1 MGTIARLNTAKK
13 KLAQAEQA
21 MPGAYQNNYT
31 DSINQKLVQ
40 LADASLTGSTGVDTD
55 ALNAAYQQYRANSVA
70 NAQNGAAAAAGT
82 ANTLAGGYGAD
93 WAKTAANQAAGE
105 QIAGVDNSLSSLR
118 ADALQNWKQKM
129 SDTTSVLDDLLGQQ
143 SLERS
148 EYDGSV
154 SNAQNWRDYL
164 SGRVDTARQEN
175 SDFWNNVWNVVK
187 GVGNAVKTGYD
198 AYQGY
203 YQWDKEFE
211 LQKQQYADSL
221 QRTQLSDQIS
231 AMEQAQAFKQAGFDD
246 LAAQTLTK
254 YGLDSTMLDAWEG
267 MSDTQKD
274 KMAALLQGASLAGS
288 GNDTAAKNYLQ
299 MAGLSGDSTDSYGT
313 IAGRLNSSKLAYQQA
328 LLGLQQRY
336 KTTGTGSTRSG
347 GSSSGSKSGGYTTSQ
362 LQQMANKFSSMKGTE
377 PLYDFY
383 KRTLTNAGWIKADT
397 GTKASTQ
404 SAAGGTGAGKA
415 GTTTSK
421 LPAAT
426 TKTPWSTSG
435 TVDGVAGASVS
446 MASPKGGNYNTA
458 LREAQQMANN
468 GYDMAQI
475 TEYLIRKNYS
485 DSTISQVSQTM
496 GWSWR
501 SNMSRSVEQV
511 RQMREQI
518 KANDAAKTAAQKKT
532 TTQTAKTTPAAPAA
546 KSAGTGLSVAQVAQI
561 RSQMTAAPASTSRL
575 QTTASTPAWTGGT
588 RQVLGTVSADA
599 LGKQVLADMTS
610 DTGSPV
616 ATDRQEDYEPDWNY
630 VGSDNAPK
638 QRAIAQGTY
647 GSYAKAAQ
655 KVGNALA
662 KDRQTDRFDELNQ
675 WMDESPR
682 HREVVDLLRQKEYT
696 TQEDK
701 GVAPEQAVQVTG
713 TKQRYSP
720 GDLLKMGYTAQEI
733 NEARAY
739 IREYDALP
747 VTDRAVRR
755 TADTTKGIAAT
766 VASAVPMAGEM
777 TTQGVKDIRA
787 TQKNEAALDKELEGD
802 ARGKELKDRIT
813 AVDMDYNPQYT
824 DEDLRG
830 MGYSQSEIDEMRS
843 RIAGTVQKTA
853 LDKDTSLG
861 YQLYNYGQQR
871 TAAAQAGL
879 SPAAKTAM
887 GVATSAAENLAVAGV
902 SPYLVL
908 PVLSAQ
914 GAAESMGQDVEKG
927 TSVGQ
932 AVGVGLAK
940 FGAGWAINSVG
951 VADMARS
958 MGVDYARDTVAG
970 KLADLVRS
978 SKLVSGLGNSQLA
991 ANTISGGVDNAVQ
1004 AFVETYADKIIDA
1017 TLGGDQQA
1025 ADELL
1030 QSDTFLQA
1038 LQSGL
1043 TGGAS
1048 GALGGAV
1055 GTGLGAMSRTLDARA
1070 GTETAAPVQA
1080 DTESRAADAAAAQ
1093 RALEARA
1100 MEPGE
1105 AARQQAD
1112 QAAAVQQ
1119 TDNADAAET
1128 TAQKDAASAVRSENP
1143 AVQQLAAALQADN
1156 LTGKTINLFTPN
1168 AANEA
1173 NRAAFAEEYGMEL
1186 PATASETRKALRT
1199 LAQQQT
1205 AEQALREES

>member
-31 DSINQKLVQ
+31 DSINQKLGQ

-313 IAGRLNSSKLAYQQA
+313 IAGRLNSSNLAYQQA
-328 LLGLQQRY
+328 LLGMQQRY
-336 KTTGTGSTRSG
+336 KTTGTGGTRSG
-347 GSSSGSKSGGYTTSQ
+347 GSSSGNTSGTKYTSNNITSLLGKLAGMSQ
-362 LQQMANKFSSMKGTE
+362 KDPMYSVIAGELQK
-377 PLYDFY
+377 
-383 KRTLTNAGWIKADT
+383 AGVPMDTILGT
-397 GTKASTQ
+397 GTTASTQ

-496 GWSWR
+496 GW
-501 SNMSRSVEQV
+501 
-511 RQMREQI
+511 
-518 KANDAAKTAAQKKT
+518 
-532 TTQTAKTTPAAPAA
+532 
-546 KSAGTGLSVAQVAQI
+546 
-561 RSQMTAAPASTSRL
+561 
-575 QTTASTPAWTGGT
+575 
-588 RQVLGTVSADA
+588 
-599 LGKQVLADMTS
+599 
-610 DTGSPV
+610 
-616 ATDRQEDYEPDWNY
+616 
-630 VGSDNAPK
+630 
-638 QRAIAQGTY
+638 
-647 GSYAKAAQ
+647 
-655 KVGNALA
+655 
-662 KDRQTDRFDELNQ
+662 
-675 WMDESPR
+675 
-682 HREVVDLLRQKEYT
+682 
-696 TQEDK
+696 
-701 GVAPEQAVQVTG
+701 
-713 TKQRYSP
+713 
-720 GDLLKMGYTAQEI
+720 
-733 NEARAY
+733 
-739 IREYDALP
+739 
-747 VTDRAVRR
+747 
-755 TADTTKGIAAT
+755 
-766 VASAVPMAGEM
+766 
-777 TTQGVKDIRA
+777 
-787 TQKNEAALDKELEGD
+787 
-802 ARGKELKDRIT
+802 
-813 AVDMDYNPQYT
+813 
-824 DEDLRG
+824 
-830 MGYSQSEIDEMRS
+830 
-843 RIAGTVQKTA
+843 
-853 LDKDTSLG
+853 
-861 YQLYNYGQQR
+861 
-871 TAAAQAGL
+871 
-879 SPAAKTAM
+879 
-887 GVATSAAENLAVAGV
+887 
-902 SPYLVL
+902 
-908 PVLSAQ
+908 
-914 GAAESMGQDVEKG
+914 
-927 TSVGQ
+927 
-932 AVGVGLAK
+932 
-940 FGAGWAINSVG
+940 
-951 VADMARS
+951 
-958 MGVDYARDTVAG
+958 
-970 KLADLVRS
+970 
-978 SKLVSGLGNSQLA
+978 
-991 ANTISGGVDNAVQ
+991 
-1004 AFVETYADKIIDA
+1004 
-1017 TLGGDQQA
+1017 
-1025 ADELL
+1025 
-1030 QSDTFLQA
+1030 
-1038 LQSGL
+1038 
-1043 TGGAS
+1043 
-1048 GALGGAV
+1048 
-1055 GTGLGAMSRTLDARA
+1055 
-1070 GTETAAPVQA
+1070 
-1080 DTESRAADAAAAQ
+1080 
-1093 RALEARA
+1093 
-1100 MEPGE
+1100 
-1105 AARQQAD
+1105 
-1112 QAAAVQQ
+1112 
-1119 TDNADAAET
+1119 
-1128 TAQKDAASAVRSENP
+1128 
-1143 AVQQLAAALQADN
+1143 
-1156 LTGKTINLFTPN
+1156 
-1168 AANEA
+1168 
-1173 NRAAFAEEYGMEL
+1173 
-1186 PATASETRKALRT
+1186 
-1199 LAQQQT
+1199 
-1205 AEQALREES
+1205 

>member
-21 MPGAYQNNYT
+21 MPRAYQNNYT
-31 DSINQKLVQ
+31 DSINQKLGQ

-313 IAGRLNSSKLAYQQA
+313 IAGRLNSSNLAYQQA
-328 LLGLQQRY
+328 LLGLQQ
-336 KTTGTGSTRSG
+336 
-347 GSSSGSKSGGYTTSQ
+347 
-362 LQQMANKFSSMKGTE
+362 
-377 PLYDFY
+377 
-383 KRTLTNAGWIKADT
+383 RTLTNAGWIKADT

-446 MASPKGGNYNTA
+446 MASPKGGNYNMA

-496 GWSWR
+496 GW
-501 SNMSRSVEQV
+501 
-511 RQMREQI
+511 
-518 KANDAAKTAAQKKT
+518 
-532 TTQTAKTTPAAPAA
+532 
-546 KSAGTGLSVAQVAQI
+546 
-561 RSQMTAAPASTSRL
+561 
-575 QTTASTPAWTGGT
+575 
-588 RQVLGTVSADA
+588 
-599 LGKQVLADMTS
+599 
-610 DTGSPV
+610 
-616 ATDRQEDYEPDWNY
+616 
-630 VGSDNAPK
+630 
-638 QRAIAQGTY
+638 
-647 GSYAKAAQ
+647 
-655 KVGNALA
+655 
-662 KDRQTDRFDELNQ
+662 
-675 WMDESPR
+675 
-682 HREVVDLLRQKEYT
+682 
-696 TQEDK
+696 
-701 GVAPEQAVQVTG
+701 
-713 TKQRYSP
+713 
-720 GDLLKMGYTAQEI
+720 
-733 NEARAY
+733 
-739 IREYDALP
+739 
-747 VTDRAVRR
+747 
-755 TADTTKGIAAT
+755 
-766 VASAVPMAGEM
+766 
-777 TTQGVKDIRA
+777 
-787 TQKNEAALDKELEGD
+787 
-802 ARGKELKDRIT
+802 
-813 AVDMDYNPQYT
+813 
-824 DEDLRG
+824 
-830 MGYSQSEIDEMRS
+830 
-843 RIAGTVQKTA
+843 
-853 LDKDTSLG
+853 
-861 YQLYNYGQQR
+861 
-871 TAAAQAGL
+871 
-879 SPAAKTAM
+879 
-887 GVATSAAENLAVAGV
+887 
-902 SPYLVL
+902 
-908 PVLSAQ
+908 
-914 GAAESMGQDVEKG
+914 
-927 TSVGQ
+927 
-932 AVGVGLAK
+932 
-940 FGAGWAINSVG
+940 
-951 VADMARS
+951 
-958 MGVDYARDTVAG
+958 
-970 KLADLVRS
+970 
-978 SKLVSGLGNSQLA
+978 
-991 ANTISGGVDNAVQ
+991 
-1004 AFVETYADKIIDA
+1004 
-1017 TLGGDQQA
+1017 
-1025 ADELL
+1025 
-1030 QSDTFLQA
+1030 
-1038 LQSGL
+1038 
-1043 TGGAS
+1043 
-1048 GALGGAV
+1048 
-1055 GTGLGAMSRTLDARA
+1055 
-1070 GTETAAPVQA
+1070 
-1080 DTESRAADAAAAQ
+1080 
-1093 RALEARA
+1093 
-1100 MEPGE
+1100 
-1105 AARQQAD
+1105 
-1112 QAAAVQQ
+1112 
-1119 TDNADAAET
+1119 
-1128 TAQKDAASAVRSENP
+1128 
-1143 AVQQLAAALQADN
+1143 
-1156 LTGKTINLFTPN
+1156 
-1168 AANEA
+1168 
-1173 NRAAFAEEYGMEL
+1173 
-1186 PATASETRKALRT
+1186 
-1199 LAQQQT
+1199 
-1205 AEQALREES
+1205 

>member
-21 MPGAYQNNYT
+21 MPRAYQNNYT

-313 IAGRLNSSKLAYQQA
+313 IAGRLNSSNLAYQQA
-328 LLGLQQRY
+328 LLGMQQRY
-336 KTTGTGSTRSG
+336 KTT
-347 GSSSGSKSGGYTTSQ
+347 
-362 LQQMANKFSSMKGTE
+362 GTE

-383 KRTLTNAGWIKADT
+383 KQPLTDAGWIKADT

-421 LPAAT
+421 LPVAT

-496 GWSWR
+496 GW
-501 SNMSRSVEQV
+501 
-511 RQMREQI
+511 
-518 KANDAAKTAAQKKT
+518 
-532 TTQTAKTTPAAPAA
+532 
-546 KSAGTGLSVAQVAQI
+546 
-561 RSQMTAAPASTSRL
+561 
-575 QTTASTPAWTGGT
+575 
-588 RQVLGTVSADA
+588 
-599 LGKQVLADMTS
+599 
-610 DTGSPV
+610 
-616 ATDRQEDYEPDWNY
+616 
-630 VGSDNAPK
+630 
-638 QRAIAQGTY
+638 
-647 GSYAKAAQ
+647 
-655 KVGNALA
+655 
-662 KDRQTDRFDELNQ
+662 
-675 WMDESPR
+675 
-682 HREVVDLLRQKEYT
+682 
-696 TQEDK
+696 
-701 GVAPEQAVQVTG
+701 
-713 TKQRYSP
+713 
-720 GDLLKMGYTAQEI
+720 
-733 NEARAY
+733 
-739 IREYDALP
+739 
-747 VTDRAVRR
+747 
-755 TADTTKGIAAT
+755 
-766 VASAVPMAGEM
+766 
-777 TTQGVKDIRA
+777 
-787 TQKNEAALDKELEGD
+787 
-802 ARGKELKDRIT
+802 
-813 AVDMDYNPQYT
+813 
-824 DEDLRG
+824 
-830 MGYSQSEIDEMRS
+830 
-843 RIAGTVQKTA
+843 
-853 LDKDTSLG
+853 
-861 YQLYNYGQQR
+861 
-871 TAAAQAGL
+871 
-879 SPAAKTAM
+879 
-887 GVATSAAENLAVAGV
+887 
-902 SPYLVL
+902 
-908 PVLSAQ
+908 
-914 GAAESMGQDVEKG
+914 
-927 TSVGQ
+927 
-932 AVGVGLAK
+932 
-940 FGAGWAINSVG
+940 
-951 VADMARS
+951 
-958 MGVDYARDTVAG
+958 
-970 KLADLVRS
+970 
-978 SKLVSGLGNSQLA
+978 
-991 ANTISGGVDNAVQ
+991 
-1004 AFVETYADKIIDA
+1004 
-1017 TLGGDQQA
+1017 
-1025 ADELL
+1025 
-1030 QSDTFLQA
+1030 
-1038 LQSGL
+1038 
-1043 TGGAS
+1043 
-1048 GALGGAV
+1048 
-1055 GTGLGAMSRTLDARA
+1055 
-1070 GTETAAPVQA
+1070 
-1080 DTESRAADAAAAQ
+1080 
-1093 RALEARA
+1093 
-1100 MEPGE
+1100 
-1105 AARQQAD
+1105 
-1112 QAAAVQQ
+1112 
-1119 TDNADAAET
+1119 
-1128 TAQKDAASAVRSENP
+1128 
-1143 AVQQLAAALQADN
+1143 
-1156 LTGKTINLFTPN
+1156 
-1168 AANEA
+1168 
-1173 NRAAFAEEYGMEL
+1173 
-1186 PATASETRKALRT
+1186 
-1199 LAQQQT
+1199 
-1205 AEQALREES
+1205 

>member
-21 MPGAYQNNYT
+21 MPRAYQNNYT

-82 ANTLAGGYGAD
+82 ANALAGGYGAD

-175 SDFWNNVWNVVK
+175 NDFWNNVWNVVK

-313 IAGRLNSSKLAYQQA
+313 IAGRLNSSNLAYQQA
-328 LLGLQQRY
+328 LLG
-336 KTTGTGSTRSG
+336 
-347 GSSSGSKSGGYTTSQ
+347 

-377 PLYDFY
+377 PLDDFY
-383 KRTLTNAGWIKADT
+383 KQTLTDAGWIKADT

-496 GWSWR
+496 GW
-501 SNMSRSVEQV
+501 
-511 RQMREQI
+511 
-518 KANDAAKTAAQKKT
+518 
-532 TTQTAKTTPAAPAA
+532 
-546 KSAGTGLSVAQVAQI
+546 
-561 RSQMTAAPASTSRL
+561 
-575 QTTASTPAWTGGT
+575 
-588 RQVLGTVSADA
+588 
-599 LGKQVLADMTS
+599 
-610 DTGSPV
+610 
-616 ATDRQEDYEPDWNY
+616 
-630 VGSDNAPK
+630 
-638 QRAIAQGTY
+638 
-647 GSYAKAAQ
+647 
-655 KVGNALA
+655 
-662 KDRQTDRFDELNQ
+662 
-675 WMDESPR
+675 
-682 HREVVDLLRQKEYT
+682 
-696 TQEDK
+696 
-701 GVAPEQAVQVTG
+701 
-713 TKQRYSP
+713 
-720 GDLLKMGYTAQEI
+720 
-733 NEARAY
+733 
-739 IREYDALP
+739 
-747 VTDRAVRR
+747 
-755 TADTTKGIAAT
+755 
-766 VASAVPMAGEM
+766 
-777 TTQGVKDIRA
+777 
-787 TQKNEAALDKELEGD
+787 
-802 ARGKELKDRIT
+802 
-813 AVDMDYNPQYT
+813 
-824 DEDLRG
+824 
-830 MGYSQSEIDEMRS
+830 
-843 RIAGTVQKTA
+843 
-853 LDKDTSLG
+853 
-861 YQLYNYGQQR
+861 
-871 TAAAQAGL
+871 
-879 SPAAKTAM
+879 
-887 GVATSAAENLAVAGV
+887 
-902 SPYLVL
+902 
-908 PVLSAQ
+908 
-914 GAAESMGQDVEKG
+914 
-927 TSVGQ
+927 
-932 AVGVGLAK
+932 
-940 FGAGWAINSVG
+940 
-951 VADMARS
+951 
-958 MGVDYARDTVAG
+958 
-970 KLADLVRS
+970 
-978 SKLVSGLGNSQLA
+978 
-991 ANTISGGVDNAVQ
+991 
-1004 AFVETYADKIIDA
+1004 
-1017 TLGGDQQA
+1017 
-1025 ADELL
+1025 
-1030 QSDTFLQA
+1030 
-1038 LQSGL
+1038 
-1043 TGGAS
+1043 
-1048 GALGGAV
+1048 
-1055 GTGLGAMSRTLDARA
+1055 
-1070 GTETAAPVQA
+1070 
-1080 DTESRAADAAAAQ
+1080 
-1093 RALEARA
+1093 
-1100 MEPGE
+1100 
-1105 AARQQAD
+1105 
-1112 QAAAVQQ
+1112 
-1119 TDNADAAET
+1119 
-1128 TAQKDAASAVRSENP
+1128 
-1143 AVQQLAAALQADN
+1143 
-1156 LTGKTINLFTPN
+1156 
-1168 AANEA
+1168 
-1173 NRAAFAEEYGMEL
+1173 
-1186 PATASETRKALRT
+1186 
-1199 LAQQQT
+1199 
-1205 AEQALREES
+1205 

>member
-82 ANTLAGGYGAD
+82 ANALAGGYGAD

-175 SDFWNNVWNVVK
+175 NDFWNNVWNVVK

-313 IAGRLNSSKLAYQQA
+313 IAGRLNSSNLAYQQA
-328 LLGLQQRY
+328 LLGLQQR
-336 KTTGTGSTRSG
+336 
-347 GSSSGSKSGGYTTSQ
+347 YTTSQ

-383 KRTLTNAGWIKADT
+383 KQTLTDAGWIKADT

-426 TKTPWSTSG
+426 TKTPWRTSG

-496 GWSWR
+496 GW
-501 SNMSRSVEQV
+501 
-511 RQMREQI
+511 
-518 KANDAAKTAAQKKT
+518 
-532 TTQTAKTTPAAPAA
+532 
-546 KSAGTGLSVAQVAQI
+546 
-561 RSQMTAAPASTSRL
+561 
-575 QTTASTPAWTGGT
+575 
-588 RQVLGTVSADA
+588 
-599 LGKQVLADMTS
+599 
-610 DTGSPV
+610 
-616 ATDRQEDYEPDWNY
+616 
-630 VGSDNAPK
+630 
-638 QRAIAQGTY
+638 
-647 GSYAKAAQ
+647 
-655 KVGNALA
+655 
-662 KDRQTDRFDELNQ
+662 
-675 WMDESPR
+675 
-682 HREVVDLLRQKEYT
+682 
-696 TQEDK
+696 
-701 GVAPEQAVQVTG
+701 
-713 TKQRYSP
+713 
-720 GDLLKMGYTAQEI
+720 
-733 NEARAY
+733 
-739 IREYDALP
+739 
-747 VTDRAVRR
+747 
-755 TADTTKGIAAT
+755 
-766 VASAVPMAGEM
+766 
-777 TTQGVKDIRA
+777 
-787 TQKNEAALDKELEGD
+787 
-802 ARGKELKDRIT
+802 
-813 AVDMDYNPQYT
+813 
-824 DEDLRG
+824 
-830 MGYSQSEIDEMRS
+830 
-843 RIAGTVQKTA
+843 
-853 LDKDTSLG
+853 
-861 YQLYNYGQQR
+861 
-871 TAAAQAGL
+871 
-879 SPAAKTAM
+879 
-887 GVATSAAENLAVAGV
+887 
-902 SPYLVL
+902 
-908 PVLSAQ
+908 
-914 GAAESMGQDVEKG
+914 
-927 TSVGQ
+927 
-932 AVGVGLAK
+932 
-940 FGAGWAINSVG
+940 
-951 VADMARS
+951 
-958 MGVDYARDTVAG
+958 
-970 KLADLVRS
+970 
-978 SKLVSGLGNSQLA
+978 
-991 ANTISGGVDNAVQ
+991 
-1004 AFVETYADKIIDA
+1004 
-1017 TLGGDQQA
+1017 
-1025 ADELL
+1025 
-1030 QSDTFLQA
+1030 
-1038 LQSGL
+1038 
-1043 TGGAS
+1043 
-1048 GALGGAV
+1048 
-1055 GTGLGAMSRTLDARA
+1055 
-1070 GTETAAPVQA
+1070 
-1080 DTESRAADAAAAQ
+1080 
-1093 RALEARA
+1093 
-1100 MEPGE
+1100 
-1105 AARQQAD
+1105 
-1112 QAAAVQQ
+1112 
-1119 TDNADAAET
+1119 
-1128 TAQKDAASAVRSENP
+1128 
-1143 AVQQLAAALQADN
+1143 
-1156 LTGKTINLFTPN
+1156 
-1168 AANEA
+1168 
-1173 NRAAFAEEYGMEL
+1173 
-1186 PATASETRKALRT
+1186 
-1199 LAQQQT
+1199 
-1205 AEQALREES
+1205 

>member
-82 ANTLAGGYGAD
+82 ANALAGGYGAD
-93 WAKTAANQAAGE
+93 WAKTAANQAAEE

-313 IAGRLNSSKLAYQQA
+313 IAGRLNSSNLAYQQA

-336 KTTGTGSTRSG
+336 KTTGTGSTSG
-347 GSSSGSKSGGYTTSQ
+347 DYTT
-362 LQQMANKFSSMKGTE
+362 
-377 PLYDFY
+377 
-383 KRTLTNAGWIKADT
+383 AGWIKADT

-496 GWSWR
+496 GW
-501 SNMSRSVEQV
+501 
-511 RQMREQI
+511 
-518 KANDAAKTAAQKKT
+518 
-532 TTQTAKTTPAAPAA
+532 
-546 KSAGTGLSVAQVAQI
+546 
-561 RSQMTAAPASTSRL
+561 
-575 QTTASTPAWTGGT
+575 
-588 RQVLGTVSADA
+588 
-599 LGKQVLADMTS
+599 
-610 DTGSPV
+610 
-616 ATDRQEDYEPDWNY
+616 
-630 VGSDNAPK
+630 
-638 QRAIAQGTY
+638 
-647 GSYAKAAQ
+647 
-655 KVGNALA
+655 
-662 KDRQTDRFDELNQ
+662 
-675 WMDESPR
+675 
-682 HREVVDLLRQKEYT
+682 
-696 TQEDK
+696 
-701 GVAPEQAVQVTG
+701 
-713 TKQRYSP
+713 
-720 GDLLKMGYTAQEI
+720 
-733 NEARAY
+733 
-739 IREYDALP
+739 
-747 VTDRAVRR
+747 
-755 TADTTKGIAAT
+755 
-766 VASAVPMAGEM
+766 
-777 TTQGVKDIRA
+777 
-787 TQKNEAALDKELEGD
+787 
-802 ARGKELKDRIT
+802 
-813 AVDMDYNPQYT
+813 
-824 DEDLRG
+824 
-830 MGYSQSEIDEMRS
+830 
-843 RIAGTVQKTA
+843 
-853 LDKDTSLG
+853 
-861 YQLYNYGQQR
+861 
-871 TAAAQAGL
+871 
-879 SPAAKTAM
+879 
-887 GVATSAAENLAVAGV
+887 
-902 SPYLVL
+902 
-908 PVLSAQ
+908 
-914 GAAESMGQDVEKG
+914 
-927 TSVGQ
+927 
-932 AVGVGLAK
+932 
-940 FGAGWAINSVG
+940 
-951 VADMARS
+951 
-958 MGVDYARDTVAG
+958 
-970 KLADLVRS
+970 
-978 SKLVSGLGNSQLA
+978 
-991 ANTISGGVDNAVQ
+991 
-1004 AFVETYADKIIDA
+1004 
-1017 TLGGDQQA
+1017 
-1025 ADELL
+1025 
-1030 QSDTFLQA
+1030 
-1038 LQSGL
+1038 
-1043 TGGAS
+1043 
-1048 GALGGAV
+1048 
-1055 GTGLGAMSRTLDARA
+1055 
-1070 GTETAAPVQA
+1070 
-1080 DTESRAADAAAAQ
+1080 
-1093 RALEARA
+1093 
-1100 MEPGE
+1100 
-1105 AARQQAD
+1105 
-1112 QAAAVQQ
+1112 
-1119 TDNADAAET
+1119 
-1128 TAQKDAASAVRSENP
+1128 
-1143 AVQQLAAALQADN
+1143 
-1156 LTGKTINLFTPN
+1156 
-1168 AANEA
+1168 
-1173 NRAAFAEEYGMEL
+1173 
-1186 PATASETRKALRT
+1186 
-1199 LAQQQT
+1199 
-1205 AEQALREES
+1205 

>member
-82 ANTLAGGYGAD
+82 ANALAGGYGAD

-175 SDFWNNVWNVVK
+175 NDFWNNVWNVVK

-313 IAGRLNSSKLAYQQA
+313 IAGRLNSSNLAYQQA

-336 KTTGTGSTRSG
+336 KTTGT
-347 GSSSGSKSGGYTTSQ
+347 
-362 LQQMANKFSSMKGTE
+362 E
-377 PLYDFY
+377 PLYDSY
-383 KRTLTNAGWIKADT
+383 KQTLTDAEETKADT

-421 LPAAT
+421 LPVAT
-426 TKTPWSTSG
+426 AKTPWSTSG

-496 GWSWR
+496 GW
-501 SNMSRSVEQV
+501 
-511 RQMREQI
+511 
-518 KANDAAKTAAQKKT
+518 
-532 TTQTAKTTPAAPAA
+532 
-546 KSAGTGLSVAQVAQI
+546 
-561 RSQMTAAPASTSRL
+561 
-575 QTTASTPAWTGGT
+575 
-588 RQVLGTVSADA
+588 
-599 LGKQVLADMTS
+599 
-610 DTGSPV
+610 
-616 ATDRQEDYEPDWNY
+616 
-630 VGSDNAPK
+630 
-638 QRAIAQGTY
+638 
-647 GSYAKAAQ
+647 
-655 KVGNALA
+655 
-662 KDRQTDRFDELNQ
+662 
-675 WMDESPR
+675 
-682 HREVVDLLRQKEYT
+682 
-696 TQEDK
+696 
-701 GVAPEQAVQVTG
+701 
-713 TKQRYSP
+713 
-720 GDLLKMGYTAQEI
+720 
-733 NEARAY
+733 
-739 IREYDALP
+739 
-747 VTDRAVRR
+747 
-755 TADTTKGIAAT
+755 
-766 VASAVPMAGEM
+766 
-777 TTQGVKDIRA
+777 
-787 TQKNEAALDKELEGD
+787 
-802 ARGKELKDRIT
+802 
-813 AVDMDYNPQYT
+813 
-824 DEDLRG
+824 
-830 MGYSQSEIDEMRS
+830 
-843 RIAGTVQKTA
+843 
-853 LDKDTSLG
+853 
-861 YQLYNYGQQR
+861 
-871 TAAAQAGL
+871 
-879 SPAAKTAM
+879 
-887 GVATSAAENLAVAGV
+887 
-902 SPYLVL
+902 
-908 PVLSAQ
+908 
-914 GAAESMGQDVEKG
+914 
-927 TSVGQ
+927 
-932 AVGVGLAK
+932 
-940 FGAGWAINSVG
+940 
-951 VADMARS
+951 
-958 MGVDYARDTVAG
+958 
-970 KLADLVRS
+970 
-978 SKLVSGLGNSQLA
+978 
-991 ANTISGGVDNAVQ
+991 
-1004 AFVETYADKIIDA
+1004 
-1017 TLGGDQQA
+1017 
-1025 ADELL
+1025 
-1030 QSDTFLQA
+1030 
-1038 LQSGL
+1038 
-1043 TGGAS
+1043 
-1048 GALGGAV
+1048 
-1055 GTGLGAMSRTLDARA
+1055 
-1070 GTETAAPVQA
+1070 
-1080 DTESRAADAAAAQ
+1080 
-1093 RALEARA
+1093 
-1100 MEPGE
+1100 
-1105 AARQQAD
+1105 
-1112 QAAAVQQ
+1112 
-1119 TDNADAAET
+1119 
-1128 TAQKDAASAVRSENP
+1128 
-1143 AVQQLAAALQADN
+1143 
-1156 LTGKTINLFTPN
+1156 
-1168 AANEA
+1168 
-1173 NRAAFAEEYGMEL
+1173 
-1186 PATASETRKALRT
+1186 
-1199 LAQQQT
+1199 
-1205 AEQALREES
+1205 

>member
-82 ANTLAGGYGAD
+82 ANALAGGYGAD

-313 IAGRLNSSKLAYQQA
+313 IAGRLNSSNLTYQQA
-328 LLGLQQRY
+328 LLGLQQ
-336 KTTGTGSTRSG
+336 
-347 GSSSGSKSGGYTTSQ
+347 
-362 LQQMANKFSSMKGTE
+362 MANKFSGMKGTE
-377 PLYDFY
+377 PLDDFY
-383 KRTLTNAGWIKADT
+383 KQTLTNAGGIKADT

-421 LPAAT
+421 LPVAT

-468 GYDMAQI
+468 GYNMAQI

-496 GWSWR
+496 GW
-501 SNMSRSVEQV
+501 
-511 RQMREQI
+511 
-518 KANDAAKTAAQKKT
+518 
-532 TTQTAKTTPAAPAA
+532 
-546 KSAGTGLSVAQVAQI
+546 
-561 RSQMTAAPASTSRL
+561 
-575 QTTASTPAWTGGT
+575 
-588 RQVLGTVSADA
+588 
-599 LGKQVLADMTS
+599 
-610 DTGSPV
+610 
-616 ATDRQEDYEPDWNY
+616 
-630 VGSDNAPK
+630 
-638 QRAIAQGTY
+638 
-647 GSYAKAAQ
+647 
-655 KVGNALA
+655 
-662 KDRQTDRFDELNQ
+662 
-675 WMDESPR
+675 
-682 HREVVDLLRQKEYT
+682 
-696 TQEDK
+696 
-701 GVAPEQAVQVTG
+701 
-713 TKQRYSP
+713 
-720 GDLLKMGYTAQEI
+720 
-733 NEARAY
+733 
-739 IREYDALP
+739 
-747 VTDRAVRR
+747 
-755 TADTTKGIAAT
+755 
-766 VASAVPMAGEM
+766 
-777 TTQGVKDIRA
+777 
-787 TQKNEAALDKELEGD
+787 
-802 ARGKELKDRIT
+802 
-813 AVDMDYNPQYT
+813 
-824 DEDLRG
+824 
-830 MGYSQSEIDEMRS
+830 
-843 RIAGTVQKTA
+843 
-853 LDKDTSLG
+853 
-861 YQLYNYGQQR
+861 
-871 TAAAQAGL
+871 
-879 SPAAKTAM
+879 
-887 GVATSAAENLAVAGV
+887 
-902 SPYLVL
+902 
-908 PVLSAQ
+908 
-914 GAAESMGQDVEKG
+914 
-927 TSVGQ
+927 
-932 AVGVGLAK
+932 
-940 FGAGWAINSVG
+940 
-951 VADMARS
+951 
-958 MGVDYARDTVAG
+958 
-970 KLADLVRS
+970 
-978 SKLVSGLGNSQLA
+978 
-991 ANTISGGVDNAVQ
+991 
-1004 AFVETYADKIIDA
+1004 
-1017 TLGGDQQA
+1017 
-1025 ADELL
+1025 
-1030 QSDTFLQA
+1030 
-1038 LQSGL
+1038 
-1043 TGGAS
+1043 
-1048 GALGGAV
+1048 
-1055 GTGLGAMSRTLDARA
+1055 
-1070 GTETAAPVQA
+1070 
-1080 DTESRAADAAAAQ
+1080 
-1093 RALEARA
+1093 
-1100 MEPGE
+1100 
-1105 AARQQAD
+1105 
-1112 QAAAVQQ
+1112 
-1119 TDNADAAET
+1119 
-1128 TAQKDAASAVRSENP
+1128 
-1143 AVQQLAAALQADN
+1143 
-1156 LTGKTINLFTPN
+1156 
-1168 AANEA
+1168 
-1173 NRAAFAEEYGMEL
+1173 
-1186 PATASETRKALRT
+1186 
-1199 LAQQQT
+1199 
-1205 AEQALREES
+1205 

>member
-82 ANTLAGGYGAD
+82 ANALAGGYGAD

-313 IAGRLNSSKLAYQQA
+313 IAGRLNSSNLAYQQA
-328 LLGLQQRY
+328 LLGLQQ
-336 KTTGTGSTRSG
+336 
-347 GSSSGSKSGGYTTSQ
+347 
-362 LQQMANKFSSMKGTE
+362 
-377 PLYDFY
+377 
-383 KRTLTNAGWIKADT
+383 RTLTNAGWIKADT

-496 GWSWR
+496 GW
-501 SNMSRSVEQV
+501 
-511 RQMREQI
+511 
-518 KANDAAKTAAQKKT
+518 
-532 TTQTAKTTPAAPAA
+532 
-546 KSAGTGLSVAQVAQI
+546 
-561 RSQMTAAPASTSRL
+561 
-575 QTTASTPAWTGGT
+575 
-588 RQVLGTVSADA
+588 
-599 LGKQVLADMTS
+599 
-610 DTGSPV
+610 
-616 ATDRQEDYEPDWNY
+616 
-630 VGSDNAPK
+630 
-638 QRAIAQGTY
+638 
-647 GSYAKAAQ
+647 
-655 KVGNALA
+655 
-662 KDRQTDRFDELNQ
+662 
-675 WMDESPR
+675 
-682 HREVVDLLRQKEYT
+682 
-696 TQEDK
+696 
-701 GVAPEQAVQVTG
+701 
-713 TKQRYSP
+713 
-720 GDLLKMGYTAQEI
+720 
-733 NEARAY
+733 
-739 IREYDALP
+739 
-747 VTDRAVRR
+747 
-755 TADTTKGIAAT
+755 
-766 VASAVPMAGEM
+766 
-777 TTQGVKDIRA
+777 
-787 TQKNEAALDKELEGD
+787 
-802 ARGKELKDRIT
+802 
-813 AVDMDYNPQYT
+813 
-824 DEDLRG
+824 
-830 MGYSQSEIDEMRS
+830 
-843 RIAGTVQKTA
+843 
-853 LDKDTSLG
+853 
-861 YQLYNYGQQR
+861 
-871 TAAAQAGL
+871 
-879 SPAAKTAM
+879 
-887 GVATSAAENLAVAGV
+887 
-902 SPYLVL
+902 
-908 PVLSAQ
+908 
-914 GAAESMGQDVEKG
+914 
-927 TSVGQ
+927 
-932 AVGVGLAK
+932 
-940 FGAGWAINSVG
+940 
-951 VADMARS
+951 
-958 MGVDYARDTVAG
+958 
-970 KLADLVRS
+970 
-978 SKLVSGLGNSQLA
+978 
-991 ANTISGGVDNAVQ
+991 
-1004 AFVETYADKIIDA
+1004 
-1017 TLGGDQQA
+1017 
-1025 ADELL
+1025 
-1030 QSDTFLQA
+1030 
-1038 LQSGL
+1038 
-1043 TGGAS
+1043 
-1048 GALGGAV
+1048 
-1055 GTGLGAMSRTLDARA
+1055 
-1070 GTETAAPVQA
+1070 
-1080 DTESRAADAAAAQ
+1080 
-1093 RALEARA
+1093 
-1100 MEPGE
+1100 
-1105 AARQQAD
+1105 
-1112 QAAAVQQ
+1112 
-1119 TDNADAAET
+1119 
-1128 TAQKDAASAVRSENP
+1128 
-1143 AVQQLAAALQADN
+1143 
-1156 LTGKTINLFTPN
+1156 
-1168 AANEA
+1168 
-1173 NRAAFAEEYGMEL
+1173 
-1186 PATASETRKALRT
+1186 
-1199 LAQQQT
+1199 
-1205 AEQALREES
+1205 

>member
-21 MPGAYQNNYT
+21 MPGAYQNNYA

-313 IAGRLNSSKLAYQQA
+313 IAGRLNSSNLAYQQA

-347 GSSSGSKSGGYTTSQ
+347 GSSSGS
-362 LQQMANKFSSMKGTE
+362 E
-377 PLYDFY
+377 
-383 KRTLTNAGWIKADT
+383 
-397 GTKASTQ
+397 ASTQ

-421 LPAAT
+421 LPVAT

-496 GWSWR
+496 GW
-501 SNMSRSVEQV
+501 
-511 RQMREQI
+511 
-518 KANDAAKTAAQKKT
+518 
-532 TTQTAKTTPAAPAA
+532 
-546 KSAGTGLSVAQVAQI
+546 
-561 RSQMTAAPASTSRL
+561 
-575 QTTASTPAWTGGT
+575 
-588 RQVLGTVSADA
+588 
-599 LGKQVLADMTS
+599 
-610 DTGSPV
+610 
-616 ATDRQEDYEPDWNY
+616 
-630 VGSDNAPK
+630 
-638 QRAIAQGTY
+638 
-647 GSYAKAAQ
+647 
-655 KVGNALA
+655 
-662 KDRQTDRFDELNQ
+662 
-675 WMDESPR
+675 
-682 HREVVDLLRQKEYT
+682 
-696 TQEDK
+696 
-701 GVAPEQAVQVTG
+701 
-713 TKQRYSP
+713 
-720 GDLLKMGYTAQEI
+720 
-733 NEARAY
+733 
-739 IREYDALP
+739 
-747 VTDRAVRR
+747 
-755 TADTTKGIAAT
+755 
-766 VASAVPMAGEM
+766 
-777 TTQGVKDIRA
+777 
-787 TQKNEAALDKELEGD
+787 
-802 ARGKELKDRIT
+802 
-813 AVDMDYNPQYT
+813 
-824 DEDLRG
+824 
-830 MGYSQSEIDEMRS
+830 
-843 RIAGTVQKTA
+843 
-853 LDKDTSLG
+853 
-861 YQLYNYGQQR
+861 
-871 TAAAQAGL
+871 
-879 SPAAKTAM
+879 
-887 GVATSAAENLAVAGV
+887 
-902 SPYLVL
+902 
-908 PVLSAQ
+908 
-914 GAAESMGQDVEKG
+914 
-927 TSVGQ
+927 
-932 AVGVGLAK
+932 
-940 FGAGWAINSVG
+940 
-951 VADMARS
+951 
-958 MGVDYARDTVAG
+958 
-970 KLADLVRS
+970 
-978 SKLVSGLGNSQLA
+978 
-991 ANTISGGVDNAVQ
+991 
-1004 AFVETYADKIIDA
+1004 
-1017 TLGGDQQA
+1017 
-1025 ADELL
+1025 
-1030 QSDTFLQA
+1030 
-1038 LQSGL
+1038 
-1043 TGGAS
+1043 
-1048 GALGGAV
+1048 
-1055 GTGLGAMSRTLDARA
+1055 
-1070 GTETAAPVQA
+1070 
-1080 DTESRAADAAAAQ
+1080 
-1093 RALEARA
+1093 
-1100 MEPGE
+1100 
-1105 AARQQAD
+1105 
-1112 QAAAVQQ
+1112 
-1119 TDNADAAET
+1119 
-1128 TAQKDAASAVRSENP
+1128 
-1143 AVQQLAAALQADN
+1143 
-1156 LTGKTINLFTPN
+1156 
-1168 AANEA
+1168 
-1173 NRAAFAEEYGMEL
+1173 
-1186 PATASETRKALRT
+1186 
-1199 LAQQQT
+1199 
-1205 AEQALREES
+1205 

>member
-82 ANTLAGGYGAD
+82 ANALAGGYGAD

-148 EYDGSV
+148 EYDGNV

-313 IAGRLNSSKLAYQQA
+313 IAGRLNSSNLAYQQA

-336 KTTGTGSTRSG
+336 KTTGT
-347 GSSSGSKSGGYTTSQ
+347 
-362 LQQMANKFSSMKGTE
+362 E
-377 PLYDFY
+377 PLYDFD
-383 KRTLTNAGWIKADT
+383 KQTLTDAGGIKADT
-397 GTKASTQ
+397 GTEASTQ

-496 GWSWR
+496 GW
-501 SNMSRSVEQV
+501 
-511 RQMREQI
+511 
-518 KANDAAKTAAQKKT
+518 
-532 TTQTAKTTPAAPAA
+532 
-546 KSAGTGLSVAQVAQI
+546 
-561 RSQMTAAPASTSRL
+561 
-575 QTTASTPAWTGGT
+575 
-588 RQVLGTVSADA
+588 
-599 LGKQVLADMTS
+599 
-610 DTGSPV
+610 
-616 ATDRQEDYEPDWNY
+616 
-630 VGSDNAPK
+630 
-638 QRAIAQGTY
+638 
-647 GSYAKAAQ
+647 
-655 KVGNALA
+655 
-662 KDRQTDRFDELNQ
+662 
-675 WMDESPR
+675 
-682 HREVVDLLRQKEYT
+682 
-696 TQEDK
+696 
-701 GVAPEQAVQVTG
+701 
-713 TKQRYSP
+713 
-720 GDLLKMGYTAQEI
+720 
-733 NEARAY
+733 
-739 IREYDALP
+739 
-747 VTDRAVRR
+747 
-755 TADTTKGIAAT
+755 
-766 VASAVPMAGEM
+766 
-777 TTQGVKDIRA
+777 
-787 TQKNEAALDKELEGD
+787 
-802 ARGKELKDRIT
+802 
-813 AVDMDYNPQYT
+813 
-824 DEDLRG
+824 
-830 MGYSQSEIDEMRS
+830 
-843 RIAGTVQKTA
+843 
-853 LDKDTSLG
+853 
-861 YQLYNYGQQR
+861 
-871 TAAAQAGL
+871 
-879 SPAAKTAM
+879 
-887 GVATSAAENLAVAGV
+887 
-902 SPYLVL
+902 
-908 PVLSAQ
+908 
-914 GAAESMGQDVEKG
+914 
-927 TSVGQ
+927 
-932 AVGVGLAK
+932 
-940 FGAGWAINSVG
+940 
-951 VADMARS
+951 
-958 MGVDYARDTVAG
+958 
-970 KLADLVRS
+970 
-978 SKLVSGLGNSQLA
+978 
-991 ANTISGGVDNAVQ
+991 
-1004 AFVETYADKIIDA
+1004 
-1017 TLGGDQQA
+1017 
-1025 ADELL
+1025 
-1030 QSDTFLQA
+1030 
-1038 LQSGL
+1038 
-1043 TGGAS
+1043 
-1048 GALGGAV
+1048 
-1055 GTGLGAMSRTLDARA
+1055 
-1070 GTETAAPVQA
+1070 
-1080 DTESRAADAAAAQ
+1080 
-1093 RALEARA
+1093 
-1100 MEPGE
+1100 
-1105 AARQQAD
+1105 
-1112 QAAAVQQ
+1112 
-1119 TDNADAAET
+1119 
-1128 TAQKDAASAVRSENP
+1128 
-1143 AVQQLAAALQADN
+1143 
-1156 LTGKTINLFTPN
+1156 
-1168 AANEA
+1168 
-1173 NRAAFAEEYGMEL
+1173 
-1186 PATASETRKALRT
+1186 
-1199 LAQQQT
+1199 
-1205 AEQALREES
+1205 

>member
-313 IAGRLNSSKLAYQQA
+313 IAGRL
-328 LLGLQQRY
+328 
-336 KTTGTGSTRSG
+336 
-347 GSSSGSKSGGYTTSQ
+347 SSSGSKSGGYTTSQ

-496 GWSWR
+496 GW
-501 SNMSRSVEQV
+501 
-511 RQMREQI
+511 
-518 KANDAAKTAAQKKT
+518 
-532 TTQTAKTTPAAPAA
+532 
-546 KSAGTGLSVAQVAQI
+546 
-561 RSQMTAAPASTSRL
+561 
-575 QTTASTPAWTGGT
+575 
-588 RQVLGTVSADA
+588 
-599 LGKQVLADMTS
+599 
-610 DTGSPV
+610 
-616 ATDRQEDYEPDWNY
+616 
-630 VGSDNAPK
+630 
-638 QRAIAQGTY
+638 
-647 GSYAKAAQ
+647 
-655 KVGNALA
+655 
-662 KDRQTDRFDELNQ
+662 
-675 WMDESPR
+675 
-682 HREVVDLLRQKEYT
+682 
-696 TQEDK
+696 
-701 GVAPEQAVQVTG
+701 
-713 TKQRYSP
+713 
-720 GDLLKMGYTAQEI
+720 
-733 NEARAY
+733 
-739 IREYDALP
+739 
-747 VTDRAVRR
+747 
-755 TADTTKGIAAT
+755 
-766 VASAVPMAGEM
+766 
-777 TTQGVKDIRA
+777 
-787 TQKNEAALDKELEGD
+787 
-802 ARGKELKDRIT
+802 
-813 AVDMDYNPQYT
+813 
-824 DEDLRG
+824 
-830 MGYSQSEIDEMRS
+830 
-843 RIAGTVQKTA
+843 
-853 LDKDTSLG
+853 
-861 YQLYNYGQQR
+861 
-871 TAAAQAGL
+871 
-879 SPAAKTAM
+879 
-887 GVATSAAENLAVAGV
+887 
-902 SPYLVL
+902 
-908 PVLSAQ
+908 
-914 GAAESMGQDVEKG
+914 
-927 TSVGQ
+927 
-932 AVGVGLAK
+932 
-940 FGAGWAINSVG
+940 
-951 VADMARS
+951 
-958 MGVDYARDTVAG
+958 
-970 KLADLVRS
+970 
-978 SKLVSGLGNSQLA
+978 
-991 ANTISGGVDNAVQ
+991 
-1004 AFVETYADKIIDA
+1004 
-1017 TLGGDQQA
+1017 
-1025 ADELL
+1025 
-1030 QSDTFLQA
+1030 
-1038 LQSGL
+1038 
-1043 TGGAS
+1043 
-1048 GALGGAV
+1048 
-1055 GTGLGAMSRTLDARA
+1055 
-1070 GTETAAPVQA
+1070 
-1080 DTESRAADAAAAQ
+1080 
-1093 RALEARA
+1093 
-1100 MEPGE
+1100 
-1105 AARQQAD
+1105 
-1112 QAAAVQQ
+1112 
-1119 TDNADAAET
+1119 
-1128 TAQKDAASAVRSENP
+1128 
-1143 AVQQLAAALQADN
+1143 
-1156 LTGKTINLFTPN
+1156 
-1168 AANEA
+1168 
-1173 NRAAFAEEYGMEL
+1173 
-1186 PATASETRKALRT
+1186 
-1199 LAQQQT
+1199 
-1205 AEQALREES
+1205 

>member
-164 SGRVDTARQEN
+164 SSRVDTARQEN
-175 SDFWNNVWNVVK
+175 NDFWNNVWNVVK

-313 IAGRLNSSKLAYQQA
+313 IAGRLNSSNLAYQQA

-336 KTTGTGSTRSG
+336 KTTGTGSK
-347 GSSSGSKSGGYTTSQ
+347 SSGYTTSQ
-362 LQQMANKFSSMKGTE
+362 LQQTANKFSSMK
-377 PLYDFY
+377 
-383 KRTLTNAGWIKADT
+383 

-468 GYDMAQI
+468 GYNMVQI

-496 GWSWR
+496 GW
-501 SNMSRSVEQV
+501 
-511 RQMREQI
+511 
-518 KANDAAKTAAQKKT
+518 
-532 TTQTAKTTPAAPAA
+532 
-546 KSAGTGLSVAQVAQI
+546 
-561 RSQMTAAPASTSRL
+561 
-575 QTTASTPAWTGGT
+575 
-588 RQVLGTVSADA
+588 
-599 LGKQVLADMTS
+599 
-610 DTGSPV
+610 
-616 ATDRQEDYEPDWNY
+616 
-630 VGSDNAPK
+630 
-638 QRAIAQGTY
+638 
-647 GSYAKAAQ
+647 
-655 KVGNALA
+655 
-662 KDRQTDRFDELNQ
+662 
-675 WMDESPR
+675 
-682 HREVVDLLRQKEYT
+682 
-696 TQEDK
+696 
-701 GVAPEQAVQVTG
+701 
-713 TKQRYSP
+713 
-720 GDLLKMGYTAQEI
+720 
-733 NEARAY
+733 
-739 IREYDALP
+739 
-747 VTDRAVRR
+747 
-755 TADTTKGIAAT
+755 
-766 VASAVPMAGEM
+766 
-777 TTQGVKDIRA
+777 
-787 TQKNEAALDKELEGD
+787 
-802 ARGKELKDRIT
+802 
-813 AVDMDYNPQYT
+813 
-824 DEDLRG
+824 
-830 MGYSQSEIDEMRS
+830 
-843 RIAGTVQKTA
+843 
-853 LDKDTSLG
+853 
-861 YQLYNYGQQR
+861 
-871 TAAAQAGL
+871 
-879 SPAAKTAM
+879 
-887 GVATSAAENLAVAGV
+887 
-902 SPYLVL
+902 
-908 PVLSAQ
+908 
-914 GAAESMGQDVEKG
+914 
-927 TSVGQ
+927 
-932 AVGVGLAK
+932 
-940 FGAGWAINSVG
+940 
-951 VADMARS
+951 
-958 MGVDYARDTVAG
+958 
-970 KLADLVRS
+970 
-978 SKLVSGLGNSQLA
+978 
-991 ANTISGGVDNAVQ
+991 
-1004 AFVETYADKIIDA
+1004 
-1017 TLGGDQQA
+1017 
-1025 ADELL
+1025 
-1030 QSDTFLQA
+1030 
-1038 LQSGL
+1038 
-1043 TGGAS
+1043 
-1048 GALGGAV
+1048 
-1055 GTGLGAMSRTLDARA
+1055 
-1070 GTETAAPVQA
+1070 
-1080 DTESRAADAAAAQ
+1080 
-1093 RALEARA
+1093 
-1100 MEPGE
+1100 
-1105 AARQQAD
+1105 
-1112 QAAAVQQ
+1112 
-1119 TDNADAAET
+1119 
-1128 TAQKDAASAVRSENP
+1128 
-1143 AVQQLAAALQADN
+1143 
-1156 LTGKTINLFTPN
+1156 
-1168 AANEA
+1168 
-1173 NRAAFAEEYGMEL
+1173 
-1186 PATASETRKALRT
+1186 
-1199 LAQQQT
+1199 
-1205 AEQALREES
+1205 

>member
-82 ANTLAGGYGAD
+82 ANALAGGYGAD

-313 IAGRLNSSKLAYQQA
+313 IAGRLNSSNLAYQQA

-336 KTTGTGSTRSG
+336 KTTGTGSTSG
-347 GSSSGSKSGGYTTSQ
+347 GSSSGSESGDYTTSQ
-362 LQQMANKFSSMKGTE
+362 LPAATTKTPWSTSGTV
-377 PLYDFY
+377 D
-383 KRTLTNAGWIKADT
+383 GV
-397 GTKASTQ
+397 
-404 SAAGGTGAGKA
+404 AGGTGAGKA

-421 LPAAT
+421 LPVAT

-496 GWSWR
+496 GW
-501 SNMSRSVEQV
+501 
-511 RQMREQI
+511 
-518 KANDAAKTAAQKKT
+518 
-532 TTQTAKTTPAAPAA
+532 
-546 KSAGTGLSVAQVAQI
+546 
-561 RSQMTAAPASTSRL
+561 
-575 QTTASTPAWTGGT
+575 
-588 RQVLGTVSADA
+588 
-599 LGKQVLADMTS
+599 
-610 DTGSPV
+610 
-616 ATDRQEDYEPDWNY
+616 
-630 VGSDNAPK
+630 
-638 QRAIAQGTY
+638 
-647 GSYAKAAQ
+647 
-655 KVGNALA
+655 
-662 KDRQTDRFDELNQ
+662 
-675 WMDESPR
+675 
-682 HREVVDLLRQKEYT
+682 
-696 TQEDK
+696 
-701 GVAPEQAVQVTG
+701 
-713 TKQRYSP
+713 
-720 GDLLKMGYTAQEI
+720 
-733 NEARAY
+733 
-739 IREYDALP
+739 
-747 VTDRAVRR
+747 
-755 TADTTKGIAAT
+755 
-766 VASAVPMAGEM
+766 
-777 TTQGVKDIRA
+777 
-787 TQKNEAALDKELEGD
+787 
-802 ARGKELKDRIT
+802 
-813 AVDMDYNPQYT
+813 
-824 DEDLRG
+824 
-830 MGYSQSEIDEMRS
+830 
-843 RIAGTVQKTA
+843 
-853 LDKDTSLG
+853 
-861 YQLYNYGQQR
+861 
-871 TAAAQAGL
+871 
-879 SPAAKTAM
+879 
-887 GVATSAAENLAVAGV
+887 
-902 SPYLVL
+902 
-908 PVLSAQ
+908 
-914 GAAESMGQDVEKG
+914 
-927 TSVGQ
+927 
-932 AVGVGLAK
+932 
-940 FGAGWAINSVG
+940 
-951 VADMARS
+951 
-958 MGVDYARDTVAG
+958 
-970 KLADLVRS
+970 
-978 SKLVSGLGNSQLA
+978 
-991 ANTISGGVDNAVQ
+991 
-1004 AFVETYADKIIDA
+1004 
-1017 TLGGDQQA
+1017 
-1025 ADELL
+1025 
-1030 QSDTFLQA
+1030 
-1038 LQSGL
+1038 
-1043 TGGAS
+1043 
-1048 GALGGAV
+1048 
-1055 GTGLGAMSRTLDARA
+1055 
-1070 GTETAAPVQA
+1070 
-1080 DTESRAADAAAAQ
+1080 
-1093 RALEARA
+1093 
-1100 MEPGE
+1100 
-1105 AARQQAD
+1105 
-1112 QAAAVQQ
+1112 
-1119 TDNADAAET
+1119 
-1128 TAQKDAASAVRSENP
+1128 
-1143 AVQQLAAALQADN
+1143 
-1156 LTGKTINLFTPN
+1156 
-1168 AANEA
+1168 
-1173 NRAAFAEEYGMEL
+1173 
-1186 PATASETRKALRT
+1186 
-1199 LAQQQT
+1199 
-1205 AEQALREES
+1205 